1 MAVGSA
7 TANAPRY
14 SERCSVSASRP
25 ARVGGTENLSS
36 IPPELRT
43 ATRCLATT
51 AASIP
56 TVTEL
61 GSDTIEGPPFCT
73 SGGQPFT
80 AGRSPDR
87 YHREGPRARSPHR
100 LGRIPTPPDH
110 QPATATRPP
119 DHVSNTMRTTP
130 GPCRRDHQFP
140 QPGLLGRR
148 IPATIRT
155 TSLKLRGFPSQP
167 GYLPRSPYV
176 TTTHQRAAR
185 LLIQGV
191 LCGLG
196 VLCVGF

>member
-130 GPCRRDHQFP
+130 RTMPAGPPIPSTGSARETHPGDDQDNEPQAQGFSVTAGIPPEVTLRDH
-140 QPGLLGRR
+140 
-148 IPATIRT
+148 
-155 TSLKLRGFPSQP
+155 
-167 GYLPRSPYV
+167 
-176 TTTHQRAAR
+176 
-185 LLIQGV
+185 
-191 LCGLG
+191 
-196 VLCVGF
+196 